1 MPIEQL
7 YKERFI
13 VSENMQRYGGGF
25 ASALGVALA
34 RADKKNIDKIKSTW
48 PELWD
53 KYLNWGK

>member
-7 YKERFI
+7 YKERSI
-13 VSENMQRYGGGF
+13 VSENMQHYGGGF
-25 ASALGVALA
+25 ASALGVALG

-53 KYLNWGK
+53 TYLNWGK